1 MSSTSLDLDGMVNPN
16 SHLRI
21 TSSNF
26 KLSQSD
32 IRSTNQSELNNH
44 QKHSTL
50 STPSP
55 IRRNNI
61 NRPSHSINHW
71 IALNQSD
78 NNSTNTP
85 LQPPPSKS
93 HSTSASPTSS
103 SPREGERRSF
113 QGDHHRYR
121 FMGYAQP
128 SSNQTSPQSRLT
140 SSNSPR
146 RPSPGDRT
154 HPSQKNNPL
163 GPRDERRQS
172 RGPLPIVLK
181 QHLGPP
187 SNAHYSPHYGS
198 TTHRQPTSKRKPAPA
213 TSPNHQNLFSPD
225 QPSRALTPES
235 PSPSSRRRQVNDFS
249 TSDSTSQGPA
259 PVVKPRKSRSPS
271 PSPLGS
277 GFVKKLGSVIA
288 SPFKT
293 SNSRAGSD
301 ASEIGPDARGASRSP
316 GARRNSRNGAL
327 EDLVPT
333 TKEHLPNMPTP
344 GCGPCPEPLLIDSNL
359 KSRMTPAEQ
368 IIHNHR
374 MNEAVVVPEPNHQ
387 VLRVVNGCPTTS
399 TTASVRPRPDVMS
412 AFERPQEIHSQINAD
427 RPPSE
432 ISQRPSKASCFQML
446 CTQLQQIQ
454 DLERSLENQTAKL
467 DQLKNWS
474 TAKITTLDHA
484 LKSQDSLLQDLQERF
499 YEFSGKPDVKSD
511 YLIALQKDFVELHSR
526 LSELELRSS
535 LSVEGSKQLTSEE
548 IRNVQSRSS
557 NEGRESLIASPA
569 PSTIPT
575 SVCERFPS
583 SSQISNP
590 SDSSEATK
598 DQSDSQKA
606 QHGISS
612 LIASTLQQLPAEMTT
627 PRKPASW
634 KASSPANLASKL
646 APPPGTSPRSHSGFR
661 SAPTTPSS
669 RSPRPRYTSALGI
682 KASSPLNLRS
692 SSANEDDVVSQ
703 NSNTETGKLPGSP
716 LAPLNFTKKPQR
728 GNTVTEPS
736 TPVSRHI
743 GAWEVLEKS
752 KKQSIDPINFHS
764 RKLSVLGDRNTNVQ
778 ETITTKPLVIRG
790 NKKPVGDLIRMFDNN
805 K

>member
-1 MSSTSLDLDGMVNPN
+1 MSSTSLDLDGM
-16 SHLRI
+16 
-21 TSSNF
+21 
-26 KLSQSD
+26 
-32 IRSTNQSELNNH
+32 
-44 QKHSTL
+44 
-50 STPSP
+50 
-55 IRRNNI
+55 
-61 NRPSHSINHW
+61 
-71 IALNQSD
+71 
-78 NNSTNTP
+78 
-85 LQPPPSKS
+85 
-93 HSTSASPTSS
+93 
-103 SPREGERRSF
+103 
-113 QGDHHRYR
+113 
-121 FMGYAQP
+121 
-128 SSNQTSPQSRLT
+128 
-140 SSNSPR
+140 
-146 RPSPGDRT
+146 
-154 HPSQKNNPL
+154 KNNPL

-181 QHLGPP
+181 TTPRSSLQRSLL
-187 SNAHYSPHYGS
+187 SPLRINCPS
-198 TTHRQPTSKRKPAPA
+198 TT
-213 TSPNHQNLFSPD
+213 ND
-225 QPSRALTPES
+225 
-235 PSPSSRRRQVNDFS
+235 SRRRQVNDFS

-344 GCGPCPEPLLIDSNL
+344 A
-359 KSRMTPAEQ
+359 SRMTPAEQ

-432 ISQRPSKASCFQML
+432 ISQRPSKASCSKCDELEKRL